1 MTPPERKMDVG
12 TLRSF
17 IVMAE
22 SESVSQAARKLYV
35 AQSAL
40 SKKLKALETECGVTL
55 IERDHHN
62 FRLTESGKIMYARAL
77 KIVELADAAVADAR
91 GADTAAGGTLNV
103 AVTPSL
109 ATGVLRDVLKVFT
122 EQHPDVTVRI
132 YEAAT
137 PALLARL
144 EDGTCDVA
152 LVRTPYTGSP
162 AYEVDIIHND
172 RMVVLSAETLPST
185 LDYAELLSMPL
196 ILTHRYTTMLARIA
210 ERQGLTLRAPVQ
222 CDEIATCIALAE
234 TGIGATMI
242 PFSTFANHRRHGM
255 TLHHALLS
263 DGECDTRCE
272 LVRLKNRRLSAAAR
286 AFADTVLPGKK

>member
-1 MTPPERKMDVG
+1 MTPPEREMDVG

-122 EQHPDVTVRI
+122 EQHRRDSQDIRGGDSRSPC
-132 YEAAT
+132 AA
-137 PALLARL
+137 
-144 EDGTCDVA
+144 
-152 LVRTPYTGSP
+152 
-162 AYEVDIIHND
+162 
-172 RMVVLSAETLPST
+172 
-185 LDYAELLSMPL
+185 
-196 ILTHRYTTMLARIA
+196 
-210 ERQGLTLRAPVQ
+210 
-222 CDEIATCIALAE
+222 
-234 TGIGATMI
+234 
-242 PFSTFANHRRHGM
+242 
-255 TLHHALLS
+255 
-263 DGECDTRCE
+263 
-272 LVRLKNRRLSAAAR
+272 
-286 AFADTVLPGKK
+286 

>member
-1 MTPPERKMDVG
+1 MPGCRC
-12 TLRSF
+12 R
-17 IVMAE
+17 AC
-22 SESVSQAARKLYV
+22 
-35 AQSAL
+35 AQ
-40 SKKLKALETECGVTL
+40 
-55 IERDHHN
+55 
-62 FRLTESGKIMYARAL
+62 
-77 KIVELADAAVADAR
+77 
-91 GADTAAGGTLNV
+91 
-103 AVTPSL
+103 
-109 ATGVLRDVLKVFT
+109 
-122 EQHPDVTVRI
+122 
-132 YEAAT
+132 
-137 PALLARL
+137 
-144 EDGTCDVA
+144 
-152 LVRTPYTGSP
+152 
-162 AYEVDIIHND
+162 VDIIHND
-172 RMVVLSAETLPST
+172 RMVVLSAEKLPST

>member
-1 MTPPERKMDVG
+1 MTTPEREMDVG

-77 KIVELADAAVADAR
+77 KIVELADAAVSDAR

-172 RMVVLSAETLPST
+172 RMVVLSAEKLPST

-196 ILTHRYTTMLARIA
+196 IA

>member
-1 MTPPERKMDVG
+1 MTPPEREMDVG

-40 SKKLKALETECGVTL
+40 SKKLKALETECGATL

-172 RMVVLSAETLPST
+172 RMVVLSAEKLPST
-185 LDYAELLSMPL
+185 LDYAALLSMPL

-210 ERQGLTLRAPVQ
+210 ERQGPTLRAPAQ
-222 CDEIATCIALAE
+222 CAEIAT
-234 TGIGATMI
+234 
-242 PFSTFANHRRHGM
+242 
-255 TLHHALLS
+255 
-263 DGECDTRCE
+263 
-272 LVRLKNRRLSAAAR
+272 
-286 AFADTVLPGKK
+286 